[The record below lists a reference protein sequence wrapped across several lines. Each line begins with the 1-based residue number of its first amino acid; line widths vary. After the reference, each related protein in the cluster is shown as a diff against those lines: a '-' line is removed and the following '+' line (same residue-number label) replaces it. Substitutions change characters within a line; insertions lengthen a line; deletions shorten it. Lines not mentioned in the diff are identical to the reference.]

1 LADFAYLITDLKTQ
15 YQISSVLAV
24 GGSYGGMLAGWFRM
38 KYPYLVDAALA
49 ASAPLLHFEGTVV
62 PELYNKYITDD
73 FRAQG
78 EECVNEISLG
88 F

>member
-1 LADFAYLITDLKTQ
+1 
-15 YQISSVLAV
+15 
-24 GGSYGGMLAGWFRM
+24 M